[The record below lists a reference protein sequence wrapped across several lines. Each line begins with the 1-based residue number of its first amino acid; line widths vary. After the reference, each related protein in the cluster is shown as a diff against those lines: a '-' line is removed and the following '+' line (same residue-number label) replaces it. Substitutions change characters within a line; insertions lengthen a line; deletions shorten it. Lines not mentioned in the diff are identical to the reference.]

1 MQNTK
6 DRLKQNPSWRN
17 QLEYFENTI
26 GGVEID
32 KINGHYTIYPKGK
45 PHEYENLLTTMDITS
60 LEGIALFMQAVTQAE
75 RIKRMFKEG

>member
-6 DRLKQNPSWRN
+6 DRLRQNPNWRN

-26 GGVEID
+26 GAVEID

-45 PHEYENLLTTMDITS
+45 PHEYENLLTTMDITT

-75 RIKRMFKEG
+75 RIKRMFMEE

>member
-6 DRLKQNPSWRN
+6 ERMRQNTNYRN
-17 QLEYFENTI
+17 HLEYFENTI
-26 GGVEID
+26 GAVEID

-75 RIKRMFKEG
+75 RIKRMFKED